1 MKHILS
7 LFITMFLLGCATSNV
22 EAQSAKTK
30 VQSKIASYE
39 AEKTLDDIKWYD
51 GEPEGI
57 QLIQIKVSE
66 NILNAYPE
74 LRDKRVGF
82 GMTNRII
89 EVLEEAGRFY
99 FVEEKDE
106 VINKMVQ
113 EWERS
118 VSGLLEEELNVGK
131 FATTKWFAYAEIYD
145 FAVSNQEEIKE
156 EKLLTNTTMVGIQ
169 VRLVNVETGRY
180 ITGSG
185 LGTSAK
191 EGEGLLKNLDMSFD
205 QSTVSF
211 ATTGSSHYSSCKC
224 IEKIREKRLVVFG
237 FNKKKEEPKKEKTK
251 VKQETQSNNQK
262 EKLEMSG
269 LESFPKTKVKFLYSG
284 PVGEYPGWK

>member
-1 MKHILS
+1 MKH
-7 LFITMFLLGCATSNV
+7 LFNVFLLMFLFGCASSSV

-145 FAVSNQEEIKE
+145 FAVSNQEEIKRR
-156 EKLLTNTTMVGIQ
+156 KAKITNTTMIGIQ

-191 EGEGLLKNLDMSFD
+191 EGEGVLKNLDMSFD

-211 ATTGSSHYSSCKC
+211 ATTGAV
-224 IEKIREKRLVVFG
+224 ITAVANVLRRLEKR
-237 FNKKKEEPKKEKTK
+237 
-251 VKQETQSNNQK
+251 
-262 EKLEMSG
+262 
-269 LESFPKTKVKFLYSG
+269 
-284 PVGEYPGWK
+284 GW

>member
-1 MKHILS
+1 
-7 LFITMFLLGCATSNV
+7 MFLFGCATSSV

-145 FAVSNQEEIKE
+145 FAVSNQEEIKRR
-156 EKLLTNTTMVGIQ
+156 KASIKNTTMVGIQ

-211 ATTGSSHYSSCKC
+211 ATTGAV
-224 IEKIREKRLVVFG
+224 ITAVANVLRRLEKR
-237 FNKKKEEPKKEKTK
+237 
-251 VKQETQSNNQK
+251 
-262 EKLEMSG
+262 
-269 LESFPKTKVKFLYSG
+269 
-284 PVGEYPGWK
+284 GW

>member
-1 MKHILS
+1 
-7 LFITMFLLGCATSNV
+7 MFLFGCATSSV

-57 QLIQIKVSE
+57 QLIQISINE

-106 VINKMVQ
+106 VINKMVK

-145 FAVSNQEEIKE
+145 FAVSNQEEISRRKA
-156 EKLLTNTTMVGIQ
+156 KLKNTTMVGIQ
-169 VRLVNVETGRY
+169 VRLVNVETGKY

-191 EGEGLLKNLDMSFD
+191 EGEGVLKNLDMSFD

-211 ATTGSSHYSSCKC
+211 ATTGAV
-224 IEKIREKRLVVFG
+224 ITAVANVLRRLEKR
-237 FNKKKEEPKKEKTK
+237 
-251 VKQETQSNNQK
+251 
-262 EKLEMSG
+262 
-269 LESFPKTKVKFLYSG
+269 
-284 PVGEYPGWK
+284 GW

>member
-7 LFITMFLLGCATSNV
+7 LFITMFLFGCATSSV
-22 EAQSAKTK
+22 EAQSGKTK

-57 QLIQIKVSE
+57 QLIQIKISE
-66 NILNAYPE
+66 NILNSYPE

-106 VINKMVQ
+106 VINKMVK

-131 FATTKWFAYAEIYD
+131 FATTKWFAYAEVYD
-145 FAVSNQEEIKE
+145 FAVSNQEEIKRR
-156 EKLLTNTTMVGIQ
+156 KAKLTNTTMVGIQ
-169 VRLVNVETGRY
+169 VRLVNVETGKY

-191 EGEGLLKNLDMSFD
+191 EGEGVLKNLDMSFD

-211 ATTGSSHYSSCKC
+211 ATTGAV
-224 IEKIREKRLVVFG
+224 ITAVANVLRRLEKR
-237 FNKKKEEPKKEKTK
+237 
-251 VKQETQSNNQK
+251 
-262 EKLEMSG
+262 
-269 LESFPKTKVKFLYSG
+269 
-284 PVGEYPGWK
+284 GW

>member
-7 LFITMFLLGCATSNV
+7 IFITMFLLGCATSSV
-22 EAQSAKTK
+22 EAQSGKTK

-39 AEKTLDDIKWYD
+39 AEKTLDDIKWFD

-57 QLIQIKVSE
+57 QLIQISINE

-106 VINKMVQ
+106 VINKMVK

-145 FAVSNQEEIKE
+145 FAVSNQEEISRRKA
-156 EKLLTNTTMVGIQ
+156 KLKNTTMVGIQ
-169 VRLVNVETGRY
+169 VRLVNVETGKY

-191 EGEGLLKNLDMSFD
+191 EGEGVLKNLDMSFD

-211 ATTGSSHYSSCKC
+211 ATTGAV
-224 IEKIREKRLVVFG
+224 ITAVANVLRRLEKR
-237 FNKKKEEPKKEKTK
+237 
-251 VKQETQSNNQK
+251 
-262 EKLEMSG
+262 
-269 LESFPKTKVKFLYSG
+269 
-284 PVGEYPGWK
+284 GW

>member
-7 LFITMFLLGCATSNV
+7 LFTLMFLFGCATSSV

-57 QLIQIKVSE
+57 QLIQISINE

-106 VINKMVQ
+106 VINKMVK

-145 FAVSNQEEIKE
+145 FAVSNQEEIKRR
-156 EKLLTNTTMVGIQ
+156 KAKITNTTMVGIQ

-191 EGEGLLKNLDMSFD
+191 EGEGVLKNLDMSFD

-211 ATTGSSHYSSCKC
+211 ATTGAV
-224 IEKIREKRLVVFG
+224 ITAVANVLRRLEKR
-237 FNKKKEEPKKEKTK
+237 
-251 VKQETQSNNQK
+251 
-262 EKLEMSG
+262 
-269 LESFPKTKVKFLYSG
+269 
-284 PVGEYPGWK
+284 GW

>member
-7 LFITMFLLGCATSNV
+7 LFTLVFLLGCATSNV

-39 AEKTLDDIKWYD
+39 AEKTLDDIKWFD

-145 FAVSNQEEIKE
+145 FAVSNQEEIKRR
-156 EKLLTNTTMVGIQ
+156 KAKLTNTTMVGIQ

-211 ATTGSSHYSSCKC
+211 ATTGAV
-224 IEKIREKRLVVFG
+224 ITAVANVLRRL
-237 FNKKKEEPKKEKTK
+237 ERR
-251 VKQETQSNNQK
+251 
-262 EKLEMSG
+262 
-269 LESFPKTKVKFLYSG
+269 
-284 PVGEYPGWK
+284 GW

>member
-7 LFITMFLLGCATSNV
+7 LLITLFLFGCATSSV
-22 EAQSAKTK
+22 EAQSGKTK

-39 AEKTLDDIKWYD
+39 AEKTLDDIKWFD
-51 GEPEGI
+51 GEPEGV
-57 QLIQIKVSE
+57 QLIQISISE

-82 GMTNRII
+82 GVTQRII

-99 FVEEKDE
+99 FVEEKEE
-106 VINKMVQ
+106 VLNKMVK

-118 VSGLLEEELNVGK
+118 VSGLLDNELDSVGQ
-131 FATTKWFAYAEIYD
+131 FAQTKYFVYAELYD
-145 FAVSNQEEIKE
+145 FAVSNQEEISRRKA
-156 EKLLTNTTMVGIQ
+156 KLKNTTMVGIQ
-169 VRLVNVETGRY
+169 VRLVSVETGKY

-211 ATTGSSHYSSCKC
+211 ATTGAV
-224 IEKIREKRLVVFG
+224 ITAVANVLRRMEKR
-237 FNKKKEEPKKEKTK
+237 
-251 VKQETQSNNQK
+251 
-262 EKLEMSG
+262 
-269 LESFPKTKVKFLYSG
+269 
-284 PVGEYPGWK
+284 GW

>member
-7 LFITMFLLGCATSNV
+7 LLITLFLFGCATSSV
-22 EAQSAKTK
+22 EAQSGKTK

-39 AEKTLDDIKWYD
+39 AEKTLDDIKWFD
-51 GEPEGI
+51 GEPEGV
-57 QLIQIKVSE
+57 QLIQISISE

-74 LRDKRVGF
+74 LRAKRVGF
-82 GMTNRII
+82 GVTQRII

-99 FVEEKDE
+99 FVEEKEE
-106 VINKMVQ
+106 VLNKMVK

-118 VSGLLEEELNVGK
+118 VSGLLDNELDSVGQ
-131 FATTKWFAYAEIYD
+131 FAQTKYFVYAELYD
-145 FAVSNQEEIKE
+145 FAVSNQEEISRRKA
-156 EKLLTNTTMVGIQ
+156 KLKNTTMVGIQ
-169 VRLVNVETGRY
+169 VRLVSVETGKY

-211 ATTGSSHYSSCKC
+211 ATTGAV
-224 IEKIREKRLVVFG
+224 ITAVANVLRRMEKR
-237 FNKKKEEPKKEKTK
+237 
-251 VKQETQSNNQK
+251 
-262 EKLEMSG
+262 
-269 LESFPKTKVKFLYSG
+269 
-284 PVGEYPGWK
+284 GW

>member
-1 MKHILS
+1 MKQILS
-7 LFITMFLLGCATSNV
+7 LFITMFLLGCATSSV
-22 EAQSAKTK
+22 EAQSGKTK

-39 AEKTLDDIKWYD
+39 AEKTLDDIKWFD

-57 QLIQIKVSE
+57 QLIQITISE

-106 VINKMVQ
+106 VINKMVK

-145 FAVSNQEEIKE
+145 FAVSNQEEIKRR
-156 EKLLTNTTMVGIQ
+156 KAKLTNTTMVGIQ
-169 VRLVNVETGRY
+169 VRLVNVETGKY

-191 EGEGLLKNLDMSFD
+191 EGEGVLKNLDMSFD

-211 ATTGSSHYSSCKC
+211 ATTGAV
-224 IEKIREKRLVVFG
+224 ITAVANVLRRLEKR
-237 FNKKKEEPKKEKTK
+237 
-251 VKQETQSNNQK
+251 
-262 EKLEMSG
+262 
-269 LESFPKTKVKFLYSG
+269 
-284 PVGEYPGWK
+284 GW

>member
-7 LFITMFLLGCATSNV
+7 LFITLFLLGCATSQV
-22 EAQSAKTK
+22 EAQSGKTK

-39 AEKTLDDIKWYD
+39 AEKTLDDIKWFD
-51 GEPEGI
+51 GEPEGV
-57 QLIQIKVSE
+57 QLIQISISE

-82 GMTNRII
+82 GVTNRII

-99 FVEEKDE
+99 FVEEKEE

-118 VSGLLEEELNVGK
+118 VSGLLDNELDSVGQ
-131 FATTKWFAYAEIYD
+131 FAQTKYFVYAELYD
-145 FAVSNQEEIKE
+145 FAVSNQEEISRRKV
-156 EKLLTNTTMVGIQ
+156 KLKNTTMVGIQ
-169 VRLVNVETGRY
+169 VRLVSVETGKY

-211 ATTGSSHYSSCKC
+211 ATTGAV
-224 IEKIREKRLVVFG
+224 ITAVANVLRRMEKR
-237 FNKKKEEPKKEKTK
+237 
-251 VKQETQSNNQK
+251 
-262 EKLEMSG
+262 
-269 LESFPKTKVKFLYSG
+269 
-284 PVGEYPGWK
+284 GW

>member
-1 MKHILS
+1 MKNILS
-7 LFITMFLLGCATSNV
+7 LFITMFLLGCATSSV
-22 EAQSAKTK
+22 EAQSGKTK

-39 AEKTLDDIKWYD
+39 AEKTLDDIKWFD

-57 QLIQIKVSE
+57 QLIQITISE

-106 VINKMVQ
+106 VINKMVK

-131 FATTKWFAYAEIYD
+131 FATTKWFAYAEVYD
-145 FAVSNQEEIKE
+145 FAVSNQEEIKRR
-156 EKLLTNTTMVGIQ
+156 KAKITNTTMVGIQ
-169 VRLVNVETGRY
+169 VRLVNVENGKY

-191 EGEGLLKNLDMSFD
+191 EGEGVLKNLDMSFD

-211 ATTGSSHYSSCKC
+211 ATTGAV
-224 IEKIREKRLVVFG
+224 ITAVANVLRRLEKR
-237 FNKKKEEPKKEKTK
+237 
-251 VKQETQSNNQK
+251 
-262 EKLEMSG
+262 
-269 LESFPKTKVKFLYSG
+269 
-284 PVGEYPGWK
+284 GW

>member
-7 LFITMFLLGCATSNV
+7 LFTLVFLFGCATSSV

-57 QLIQIKVSE
+57 QLIQISINE

-106 VINKMVQ
+106 VINKMVK

-118 VSGLLEEELNVGK
+118 VDGLLEQELNVGK
-131 FATTKWFAYAEIYD
+131 FATTKWFAYAEVYD
-145 FAVSNQEEIKE
+145 FAVSNQERIERRKASIK
-156 EKLLTNTTMVGIQ
+156 NTTMVGIQ

-191 EGEGLLKNLDMSFD
+191 EGEGVLKNLDMSFD

-211 ATTGSSHYSSCKC
+211 ATTGAV
-224 IEKIREKRLVVFG
+224 ITAVANVLRRLEKR
-237 FNKKKEEPKKEKTK
+237 
-251 VKQETQSNNQK
+251 
-262 EKLEMSG
+262 
-269 LESFPKTKVKFLYSG
+269 
-284 PVGEYPGWK
+284 GW

>member
-7 LFITMFLLGCATSNV
+7 IFITMFLLGCATSSV
-22 EAQSAKTK
+22 EAQSGKTK

-39 AEKTLDDIKWYD
+39 AEKTLDDIKWFD

-57 QLIQIKVSE
+57 QLIQITISE

-131 FATTKWFAYAEIYD
+131 FATTKWFAYAEVYD
-145 FAVSNQEEIKE
+145 FAVSNQEEIKRR
-156 EKLLTNTTMVGIQ
+156 KAKITNTTMVGIQ
-169 VRLVNVETGRY
+169 VRLVNVENGKY

-191 EGEGLLKNLDMSFD
+191 EGEGVLKNLDMSFD

-211 ATTGSSHYSSCKC
+211 ATTGAV
-224 IEKIREKRLVVFG
+224 ITAVANVLRRLEKR
-237 FNKKKEEPKKEKTK
+237 
-251 VKQETQSNNQK
+251 
-262 EKLEMSG
+262 
-269 LESFPKTKVKFLYSG
+269 
-284 PVGEYPGWK
+284 GW

>member
-7 LFITMFLLGCATSNV
+7 LFTLVFLLGCAISNV

-57 QLIQIKVSE
+57 QLIQISINE

-106 VINKMVQ
+106 VINKMVK

-145 FAVSNQEEIKE
+145 FAVSNQEEIVRRKA
-156 EKLLTNTTMVGIQ
+156 KLKNTTMVGIQ

-191 EGEGLLKNLDMSFD
+191 EGEGVLKNLDMSFD

-211 ATTGSSHYSSCKC
+211 ATTGAV
-224 IEKIREKRLVVFG
+224 ITAVANVLRRLEKR
-237 FNKKKEEPKKEKTK
+237 
-251 VKQETQSNNQK
+251 
-262 EKLEMSG
+262 
-269 LESFPKTKVKFLYSG
+269 
-284 PVGEYPGWK
+284 GW

>member
-1 MKHILS
+1 MKRLLIN
-7 LFITMFLLGCATSNV
+7 LFLIPFVLTACL
-22 EAQSAKTK
+22 AQSGKTSI
-30 VQSKIASYE
+30 QSKIADYE

-57 QLIQIKVSE
+57 QLIQISIPQTII
-66 NILNAYPE
+66 NQYPE

-82 GMTNRII
+82 GVTNRII

-106 VINKMVQ
+106 VLNKIVQ

-118 VSGLLEEELNVGK
+118 VDGLLEQELNVGK

-145 FAVSNQEEIKE
+145 FSVSSTEEIKKRKA
-156 EKLLTNTTMVGIQ
+156 KLKDTTMVGIQ

-185 LGTSAK
+185 LGSSSK

-211 ATTGSSHYSSCKC
+211 ATTGAV
-224 IEKIREKRLVVFG
+224 ITAVANVLRRMEKR
-237 FNKKKEEPKKEKTK
+237 
-251 VKQETQSNNQK
+251 
-262 EKLEMSG
+262 
-269 LESFPKTKVKFLYSG
+269 
-284 PVGEYPGWK
+284 GW

>member
-7 LFITMFLLGCATSNV
+7 LFTLVFLFGCATSSV
-22 EAQSAKTK
+22 EAQSEKTK

-57 QLIQIKVSE
+57 QLIQISIPQ
-66 NILNAYPE
+66 NIINQYPE

-82 GMTNRII
+82 GVTNRII

-106 VINKMVQ
+106 VINKIVQ

-118 VSGLLEEELNVGK
+118 VDGLLEEELNVGK

-145 FAVSNQEEIKE
+145 FAVSNQEEIKRR
-156 EKLLTNTTMVGIQ
+156 KATLKNTTMVGIQ

-211 ATTGSSHYSSCKC
+211 ATTGAV
-224 IEKIREKRLVVFG
+224 ITAVANVLRRLEKR
-237 FNKKKEEPKKEKTK
+237 
-251 VKQETQSNNQK
+251 
-262 EKLEMSG
+262 
-269 LESFPKTKVKFLYSG
+269 
-284 PVGEYPGWK
+284 GW

>member
-1 MKHILS
+1 MKNILS
-7 LFITMFLLGCATSNV
+7 LFITMFLLGCATSQV
-22 EAQSAKTK
+22 EAQSGKTK

-39 AEKTLDDIKWYD
+39 AEKTLDDIKWFD
-51 GEPEGI
+51 GEPEGV
-57 QLIQIKVSE
+57 QLIQISISE

-82 GMTNRII
+82 GVTNRII

-99 FVEEKDE
+99 FVEEKEE
-106 VINKMVQ
+106 VLNKMVQ

-118 VSGLLEEELNVGK
+118 VSGLLDNELDSVGQ
-131 FATTKWFAYAEIYD
+131 FAQTKYFVYAELYD
-145 FAVSNQEEIKE
+145 FAVSNQEEISRRKV
-156 EKLLTNTTMVGIQ
+156 KLKNTTMVGIQ
-169 VRLVNVETGRY
+169 VRLVSVETGKY

-211 ATTGSSHYSSCKC
+211 ATTGAV
-224 IEKIREKRLVVFG
+224 ITAVANVLRRMEKR
-237 FNKKKEEPKKEKTK
+237 
-251 VKQETQSNNQK
+251 
-262 EKLEMSG
+262 
-269 LESFPKTKVKFLYSG
+269 
-284 PVGEYPGWK
+284 GW

>member
-7 LFITMFLLGCATSNV
+7 LFTLMFLFGCATSSV

-145 FAVSNQEEIKE
+145 FAVSNQEEIKRR
-156 EKLLTNTTMVGIQ
+156 KAKITNTTMIGIQ

-191 EGEGLLKNLDMSFD
+191 EGEGVLKNLDMSFD

-211 ATTGSSHYSSCKC
+211 ATTGAV
-224 IEKIREKRLVVFG
+224 ITAVANVLRRLEKR
-237 FNKKKEEPKKEKTK
+237 
-251 VKQETQSNNQK
+251 
-262 EKLEMSG
+262 
-269 LESFPKTKVKFLYSG
+269 
-284 PVGEYPGWK
+284 GW

>member
-1 MKHILS
+1 MKKLLS
-7 LFITMFLLGCATSNV
+7 LLITIPFLLSCATTSL
-22 EAQSAKTK
+22 EAQSGKSK

-57 QLIQIKVSE
+57 QMINIKIPQEMV
-66 NILNAYPE
+66 NMYPE
-74 LRDKRVGF
+74 LREKRVGF

-89 EVLEEAGRFY
+89 EALEEAGRFY

-106 VINKMVQ
+106 VINKMVK

-118 VSGLLEEELNVGK
+118 VSGLLEEELNVGT

-145 FAVSNQEEIKE
+145 FAVSNQEEIKRR
-156 EKLLTNTTMVGIQ
+156 KAKITNTTMVGIQ
-169 VRLVNVETGRY
+169 VRLVNVETGKY

-191 EGEGLLKNLDMSFD
+191 EGEGVLKNLDMSFD

-211 ATTGSSHYSSCKC
+211 ATTGAV
-224 IEKIREKRLVVFG
+224 ITAVANVLRRLEKR
-237 FNKKKEEPKKEKTK
+237 
-251 VKQETQSNNQK
+251 
-262 EKLEMSG
+262 
-269 LESFPKTKVKFLYSG
+269 
-284 PVGEYPGWK
+284 GW

>member
-7 LFITMFLLGCATSNV
+7 LFTLVFLFGCATSSV

-57 QLIQIKVSE
+57 QLIQISIPQ
-66 NILNAYPE
+66 NIINQYPE

-82 GMTNRII
+82 GVTNRII

-106 VINKMVQ
+106 VINKIVQ

-118 VSGLLEEELNVGK
+118 VDGLLEEELNVGK

-145 FAVSNQEEIKE
+145 FAVSNQEEIKRR
-156 EKLLTNTTMVGIQ
+156 KALIKNTTMVGIQ

-191 EGEGLLKNLDMSFD
+191 EGEGILKNLDMSFD

-211 ATTGSSHYSSCKC
+211 ATTGAV
-224 IEKIREKRLVVFG
+224 ITAVANVLRRLEKR
-237 FNKKKEEPKKEKTK
+237 
-251 VKQETQSNNQK
+251 
-262 EKLEMSG
+262 
-269 LESFPKTKVKFLYSG
+269 
-284 PVGEYPGWK
+284 GW

>member
-1 MKHILS
+1 MNKLLS
-7 LFITMFLLGCATSNV
+7 LLITIPFLFSCATTSL
-22 EAQSAKTK
+22 EAQSGKTK

-57 QLIQIKVSE
+57 QLIQISINE

-106 VINKMVQ
+106 VINKMVK

-145 FAVSNQEEIKE
+145 FAVSNQEEISRRKA
-156 EKLLTNTTMVGIQ
+156 KLKNTTMVGIQ

-191 EGEGLLKNLDMSFD
+191 EGEGVLKNLDMSFE

-211 ATTGSSHYSSCKC
+211 ATTGAV
-224 IEKIREKRLVVFG
+224 ITAVANVLRRLEKR
-237 FNKKKEEPKKEKTK
+237 
-251 VKQETQSNNQK
+251 
-262 EKLEMSG
+262 
-269 LESFPKTKVKFLYSG
+269 
-284 PVGEYPGWK
+284 GW

>member
-7 LFITMFLLGCATSNV
+7 LFITMFLLGCATSSV
-22 EAQSAKTK
+22 EAQSGKTK

-39 AEKTLDDIKWYD
+39 AEKTLDDIKWFD

-106 VINKMVQ
+106 VINKMVK

-118 VSGLLEEELNVGK
+118 VSGLLEEELSVGK
-131 FATTKWFAYAEIYD
+131 FATTKWFAYAEVYD
-145 FAVSNQEEIKE
+145 FAVSNQEEIKRR
-156 EKLLTNTTMVGIQ
+156 KAKITNTTMVGIQ
-169 VRLVNVETGRY
+169 VRLVNVETGKY

-191 EGEGLLKNLDMSFD
+191 EGEGVLKNLDMSFD

-211 ATTGSSHYSSCKC
+211 ATTGAV
-224 IEKIREKRLVVFG
+224 ITAVANVLRRLEKR
-237 FNKKKEEPKKEKTK
+237 
-251 VKQETQSNNQK
+251 
-262 EKLEMSG
+262 
-269 LESFPKTKVKFLYSG
+269 
-284 PVGEYPGWK
+284 GW

>member
-7 LFITMFLLGCATSNV
+7 LFTLMFLFGCATSSV

-106 VINKMVQ
+106 VINKMVK

-145 FAVSNQEEIKE
+145 FAVSNQEEIKRR
-156 EKLLTNTTMVGIQ
+156 KAKITNTTMVGIQ

-211 ATTGSSHYSSCKC
+211 ATTGAV
-224 IEKIREKRLVVFG
+224 ITAVANVLRRLEKR
-237 FNKKKEEPKKEKTK
+237 
-251 VKQETQSNNQK
+251 
-262 EKLEMSG
+262 
-269 LESFPKTKVKFLYSG
+269 
-284 PVGEYPGWK
+284 GW

>member
-7 LFITMFLLGCATSNV
+7 LFTLMFLFGCATSSV

-57 QLIQIKVSE
+57 QLIQISINE

-106 VINKMVQ
+106 VINKMVK

-145 FAVSNQEEIKE
+145 FAVSNQEEIKRR
-156 EKLLTNTTMVGIQ
+156 KAKITNTTMVGIQ
-169 VRLVNVETGRY
+169 VRLVNVETGKY

-191 EGEGLLKNLDMSFD
+191 EGEGVLKNLDMSFD

-211 ATTGSSHYSSCKC
+211 ATTGAV
-224 IEKIREKRLVVFG
+224 ITAVANVLRRLEKR
-237 FNKKKEEPKKEKTK
+237 
-251 VKQETQSNNQK
+251 
-262 EKLEMSG
+262 
-269 LESFPKTKVKFLYSG
+269 
-284 PVGEYPGWK
+284 GW

>member
-7 LFITMFLLGCATSNV
+7 LFITMFLLGCATSSV
-22 EAQSAKTK
+22 EAQSGKTK

-39 AEKTLDDIKWYD
+39 AEKTLDDIKWFD

-57 QLIQIKVSE
+57 QLIQITISE

-106 VINKMVQ
+106 VINKMVK

-131 FATTKWFAYAEIYD
+131 FATTKWFAYAEVYD
-145 FAVSNQEEIKE
+145 FAVSNQEEIKRR
-156 EKLLTNTTMVGIQ
+156 KAKITNTTMVGIQ
-169 VRLVNVETGRY
+169 VRLVNVETGKY

-191 EGEGLLKNLDMSFD
+191 EGEGVLKNLDMSFD

-211 ATTGSSHYSSCKC
+211 ATTGAV
-224 IEKIREKRLVVFG
+224 ITAVANVLRRLEKR
-237 FNKKKEEPKKEKTK
+237 
-251 VKQETQSNNQK
+251 
-262 EKLEMSG
+262 
-269 LESFPKTKVKFLYSG
+269 
-284 PVGEYPGWK
+284 GW

>member
-1 MKHILS
+1 MKK
-7 LFITMFLLGCATSNV
+7 LLALMMLLPFMMTACA
-22 EAQSAKTK
+22 AQSGKTK

-39 AEKTLDDIKWYD
+39 AEKTLDDIKWFD

-57 QLIQIKVSE
+57 QLIQISISE
-66 NILNAYPE
+66 DILNAYPE

-106 VINKMVQ
+106 VINKMVK

-118 VSGLLEEELNVGK
+118 VSGLLEEELNVGT

-145 FAVSNQEEIKE
+145 FAVSNQEEISRRKA
-156 EKLLTNTTMVGIQ
+156 KLKNTTMVGIQ

-185 LGTSAK
+185 LGTSSK
-191 EGEGLLKNLDMSFD
+191 EGEGVLKNLDMSFD
-205 QSTVSF
+205 QSTVSY
-211 ATTGSSHYSSCKC
+211 ATTGAV
-224 IEKIREKRLVVFG
+224 ITAVANVLRRMEKR
-237 FNKKKEEPKKEKTK
+237 
-251 VKQETQSNNQK
+251 
-262 EKLEMSG
+262 
-269 LESFPKTKVKFLYSG
+269 
-284 PVGEYPGWK
+284 GW

>member
-7 LFITMFLLGCATSNV
+7 LFITMFLLGCATSSV
-22 EAQSAKTK
+22 EAQSGKTK

-39 AEKTLDDIKWYD
+39 AEKTLDDIKWFD

-57 QLIQIKVSE
+57 QLIQISINE

-145 FAVSNQEEIKE
+145 FAVSNQEEIKRR
-156 EKLLTNTTMVGIQ
+156 KAKLTNTTMVGIQ
-169 VRLVNVETGRY
+169 VRLVNVETGKY

-191 EGEGLLKNLDMSFD
+191 EGEGVLKNLDMSFD

-211 ATTGSSHYSSCKC
+211 ATTGAV
-224 IEKIREKRLVVFG
+224 ITAVANVLRRLEKR
-237 FNKKKEEPKKEKTK
+237 
-251 VKQETQSNNQK
+251 
-262 EKLEMSG
+262 
-269 LESFPKTKVKFLYSG
+269 
-284 PVGEYPGWK
+284 GW

>member
-7 LFITMFLLGCATSNV
+7 LFTLMFLFGCATSSV

-39 AEKTLDDIKWYD
+39 AEKTLYDIKWYD

-57 QLIQIKVSE
+57 QLIQISINE

-106 VINKMVQ
+106 VINKMVK

-145 FAVSNQEEIKE
+145 FAVSNQEEIVRRKA
-156 EKLLTNTTMVGIQ
+156 KLKNTTMVGIQ

-191 EGEGLLKNLDMSFD
+191 EGEGVLKNLDMSFD

-211 ATTGSSHYSSCKC
+211 ATTGAV
-224 IEKIREKRLVVFG
+224 ITAVANVLRRLEKR
-237 FNKKKEEPKKEKTK
+237 
-251 VKQETQSNNQK
+251 
-262 EKLEMSG
+262 
-269 LESFPKTKVKFLYSG
+269 
-284 PVGEYPGWK
+284 GW

>member
-1 MKHILS
+1 MKH
-7 LFITMFLLGCATSNV
+7 LFNIFVLMFLLVCATSNI

-57 QLIQIKVSE
+57 QLIQISIPQ
-66 NILNAYPE
+66 NIINQYPE

-106 VINKMVQ
+106 VINKIVQ

-118 VSGLLEEELNVGK
+118 VDGLLEEELNVGK
-131 FATTKWFAYAEIYD
+131 FATTKWFAYAEVYD
-145 FAVSNQEEIKE
+145 FAVSNQEEIKRR
-156 EKLLTNTTMVGIQ
+156 KASIKNTTMVGIQ
-169 VRLVNVETGRY
+169 VRLVNVETGKY

-211 ATTGSSHYSSCKC
+211 ATTGAV
-224 IEKIREKRLVVFG
+224 ITAVANVLRRLEKR
-237 FNKKKEEPKKEKTK
+237 
-251 VKQETQSNNQK
+251 
-262 EKLEMSG
+262 
-269 LESFPKTKVKFLYSG
+269 
-284 PVGEYPGWK
+284 GW

>member
-7 LFITMFLLGCATSNV
+7 LFITMFLLGCATSSV
-22 EAQSAKTK
+22 EAQSGKTK

-57 QLIQIKVSE
+57 QLIQITISE

-106 VINKMVQ
+106 VINKMVK

-118 VSGLLEEELNVGK
+118 VSGLLEEELSVGK
-131 FATTKWFAYAEIYD
+131 FATTKWFAYAEVYD
-145 FAVSNQEEIKE
+145 FAVSNQEEIKRR
-156 EKLLTNTTMVGIQ
+156 KAKITNTTMVGIQ
-169 VRLVNVETGRY
+169 VRLVNVENGKY

-191 EGEGLLKNLDMSFD
+191 EGEGVLKNLDMSFD

-211 ATTGSSHYSSCKC
+211 ATTGAV
-224 IEKIREKRLVVFG
+224 ITAVANVLRRLEKR
-237 FNKKKEEPKKEKTK
+237 
-251 VKQETQSNNQK
+251 
-262 EKLEMSG
+262 
-269 LESFPKTKVKFLYSG
+269 
-284 PVGEYPGWK
+284 GW

>member
-1 MKHILS
+1 
-7 LFITMFLLGCATSNV
+7 MFLLGCATSSV
-22 EAQSAKTK
+22 EAQSGKTK

-51 GEPEGI
+51 GEPEGV
-57 QLIQIKVSE
+57 QLIQISISE
-66 NILNAYPE
+66 DILNAYPE

-106 VINKMVQ
+106 VINKMVK

-131 FATTKWFAYAEIYD
+131 FATTKWFAYAEVYD
-145 FAVSNQEEIKE
+145 FAVSNQEEIKRR
-156 EKLLTNTTMVGIQ
+156 KAKITNTTMVGIQ
-169 VRLVNVETGRY
+169 VRLVNVENGKY

-191 EGEGLLKNLDMSFD
+191 EGEGVLKNLDMSFD

-211 ATTGSSHYSSCKC
+211 ATTGAV
-224 IEKIREKRLVVFG
+224 ITAVANVLRRLEKR
-237 FNKKKEEPKKEKTK
+237 
-251 VKQETQSNNQK
+251 
-262 EKLEMSG
+262 
-269 LESFPKTKVKFLYSG
+269 
-284 PVGEYPGWK
+284 GW

>member
-1 MKHILS
+1 MKH
-7 LFITMFLLGCATSNV
+7 LFNIFVLMFLLVCATSQV

-57 QLIQIKVSE
+57 QLIQISIPQ
-66 NILNAYPE
+66 NIINQYPE

-106 VINKMVQ
+106 VINKIVQ

-118 VSGLLEEELNVGK
+118 VDGLLEEELNVGK
-131 FATTKWFAYAEIYD
+131 FATTKWFAYAEVYD
-145 FAVSNQEEIKE
+145 FAVSNQEEIKRR
-156 EKLLTNTTMVGIQ
+156 KASIKNTTMVGIQ

-191 EGEGLLKNLDMSFD
+191 EGEGVLKNLDMSFD

-211 ATTGSSHYSSCKC
+211 ATTGAV
-224 IEKIREKRLVVFG
+224 ITAVANVLRRLEKR
-237 FNKKKEEPKKEKTK
+237 
-251 VKQETQSNNQK
+251 
-262 EKLEMSG
+262 
-269 LESFPKTKVKFLYSG
+269 
-284 PVGEYPGWK
+284 GW